1 MALPDCDRCH
11 SCFSIFTSPA
21 ATPSSI
27 VPDVT
32 ASHTPDTCG
41 PGTAEPAFVGVGRW
55 AAHPA
60 APPIDAITRAILRE
74 PTKPERI
81 RTKTS
86 RRCHL
91 RVYTIKIG
99 SDGRRAT
106 PNRASH
112 AGMFPFSQSDDVDDW
127 LSAASRSAPKAR
139 CATTYSTDS
148 RLP

>member
-27 VPDVT
+27 VADVT
-32 ASHTPDTCG
+32 ASHTPETCG
-41 PGTAEPAFVGVGRW
+41 PAAVEPAFAVAGRR
-55 AAHPA
+55 ATHPA
-60 APPIDAITRAILRE
+60 AFPIDASARATLKK

-91 RVYTIKIG
+91 RFYTIKLG
-99 SDGRRAT
+99 SDARRAT
-106 PNRASH
+106 PNLSPH
-112 AGMFPFSQSDDVDDW
+112 AGGCFFQSIGGCRRLVEDGC
-127 LSAASRSAPKAR
+127 AR
-139 CATTYSTDS
+139 
-148 RLP
+148 RLPLRHPLR

>member
-1 MALPDCDRCH
+1 MALPDWDRCH

-27 VPDVT
+27 VPEVT

-41 PGTAEPAFVGVGRW
+41 PPVAEPAFAVVGLCW

-60 APPIDAITRAILRE
+60 ALAIDAIARATLKR

-91 RVYTIKIG
+91 RFYTIKIG
-99 SDGRRAT
+99 SDERRAT
-106 PNRASH
+106 AEIARRA
-112 AGMFPFSQSDDVDDW
+112 PVDGF
-127 LSAASRSAPKAR
+127 LTMRSIGGS
-139 CATTYSTDS
+139 C
-148 RLP
+148 RLI

>member
-11 SCFSIFTSPA
+11 SCFSIFMSPA

-27 VPDVT
+27 VADVT
-32 ASHTPDTCG
+32 ASHTPATCG
-41 PGTAEPAFVGVGRW
+41 PATAEPALVVAGLW

-60 APPIDAITRAILRE
+60 AHPIDAIARATLKE

-86 RRCHL
+86 RRCDL

-99 SDGRRAT
+99 SDGR
-106 PNRASH
+106 
-112 AGMFPFSQSDDVDDW
+112 
-127 LSAASRSAPKAR
+127 
-139 CATTYSTDS
+139 
-148 RLP
+148 